1 MKHILLMGGSMG
13 AGNILES
20 TRILSDKLPN
30 IQVTVIC
37 GHNEELFKEFNKVK
51 LNKNINILSFTDSI
65 DLLMDASDIL
75 ITKPGGLTT
84 TEAMTKNLPI
94 IMINPIP
101 GVESANC
108 NFLKV
113 MDGTSF

>member
-1 MKHILLMGGSMG
+1 
-13 AGNILES
+13 
-20 TRILSDKLPN
+20 
-30 IQVTVIC
+30 
-37 GHNEELFKEFNKVK
+37 
-51 LNKNINILSFTDSI
+51 
-65 DLLMDASDIL
+65 MDASDIL

-108 NFLKV
+108 NF
-113 MDGTSF
+113 F